1 MAYGDAIAF
10 SKEDTVGIITL
21 NKPESFNLVSD
32 KFLYELDEV
41 QNDIEKDES
50 IRALLIHANGDHFSR
65 RYRFQYATE
74 FQC

>member
-1 MAYGDAIAF
+1 MAMHIAF
-10 SKEDTVGIITL
+10 SKEDTVNYNP

-50 IRALLIHANGDHFSR
+50 IRALLIHANGDHFR